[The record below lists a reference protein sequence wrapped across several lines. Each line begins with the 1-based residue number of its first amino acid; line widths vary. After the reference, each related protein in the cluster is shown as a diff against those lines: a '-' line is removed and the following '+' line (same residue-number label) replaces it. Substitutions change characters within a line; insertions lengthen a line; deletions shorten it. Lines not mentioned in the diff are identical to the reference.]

1 MAFLKNNTINEMVLE
16 TINNSYDLLIE
27 KGYIK
32 RDPVENLLFEDKV
45 YYSLINDN
53 FRSIFKKIVI
63 LNRMKKKLQEYADSI
78 EISDEKR

>member
-1 MAFLKNNTINEMVLE
+1 MAFLKNTTINEMILE
-16 TINNSYDLLIE
+16 TINNSYDLFIE

-63 LNRMKKKLQEYADSI
+63 LNTMKKKLQEYADSI
-78 EISDEKR
+78 KIYDEKR